1 MSTALLILQTLE
13 VHVHPLEVPLHKL
26 EVLLHTLAVQLPVSN
41 VPVYSVQY
49 VTTIVRSGCMHD
61 HGQRVKAA
69 SNIRQCMLIS
79 DTAGSLVRLCFAFM
93 LTTVCCR
100 MKSLLRSYKFRY
112 MNFKALN
119 FTDIIYQAV
128 LLVQL

>member
-61 HGQRVKAA
+61 RGQRVKAD
-69 SNIRQCMLIS
+69 SIIRQFMPITNS
-79 DTAGSLVRLCFAFM
+79 ASSLVRLCFAFV

-100 MKSLLRSYKFRY
+100 VKSLLKTYKFRY
-112 MNFKALN
+112 MKFKALN
-119 FTDIIYQAV
+119 FPDIIHQAV
-128 LLVQL
+128 LLLQV